1 MKQNSES
8 KFKMRVRVKDANVES
23 MRSMPLHSSQC
34 EVERTDKYADFEYF
48 VAPTAELYGKLLSY
62 GSGVEVLEPKEA
74 RLEMYNRIMNMSFIY
89 SEEMAR
95 TKIGK
100 AVIYA
105 TNKFPKANIA
115 RVRHSLEMQRGIDYI
130 RRLDACMLYLEA
142 TQGWEYIKNFRL
154 NDTDAL
160 AVFQRGDTEGV
171 YMCSSEVVR
180 AKLREAVIGS
190 IDDIVEVYRNYHH
203 PKTQPWP
210 YDHSLVQALISY
222 FGVYVKCHHPKE
234 YDIFMAG
241 LSEN

>member
-1 MKQNSES
+1 MKQFSEG
-8 KFKMRVRVKDANVES
+8 KVTIRIRVKRASVES
-23 MRSMPLHSSQC
+23 MRSQPLHPSQH
-34 EVERTDKYADFEYF
+34 EVGATERFSEFEYV
-48 VAPTAELYGKLLSY
+48 VAPTQEFYSKLLSY
-62 GSGVEVLEPKEA
+62 GSSVEVLEPKEA

-142 TQGWEYIKNFRL
+142 TQGWEYVKHFRL
-154 NDTDAL
+154 NDIDTL

-180 AKLREAVIGS
+180 AKLREAEIGS
-190 IDDIVEVYRNYHH
+190 IDDIVEVYRNHHH
-203 PKTQPWP
+203 PKMQPWP
-210 YDHSLVQALISY
+210 YEHALVWALISY
-222 FGVYVKCHHPKE
+222 FGVYVKYQYSEE

>member
-48 VAPTAELYGKLLSY
+48 VAPTSELYNRLLSY
-62 GSGVEVLEPKEA
+62 GTGIEVLEPKEA

-154 NDTDAL
+154 NDTDTL

-171 YMCSSEVVR
+171 YMCSSEEVR
-180 AKLREAVIGS
+180 AKLREAEIGS
-190 IDDIVEVYRNYHH
+190 IDDIVEVYRNHHH
-203 PKTQPWP
+203 PKMQPWP
-210 YDHSLVQALISY
+210 YEHSLVQTLISY
-222 FGVYVKCHHPKE
+222 FGVYVKCHYSKE
-234 YDIFMAG
+234 YEIFMAG

>member
-1 MKQNSES
+1 MKQFSED
-8 KFKMRVRVKDANVES
+8 KVTIRIRVKQASVES
-23 MRSMPLHSSQC
+23 MRSQPLHTSQR
-34 EVERTDKYADFEYF
+34 EVEATDKYADFEYC
-48 VAPTAELYGKLLSY
+48 ATLTPELYAKLLSY
-62 GSGVEVLEPKEA
+62 GSSVEVLAPNEA

-100 AVIYA
+100 AVILA
-105 TNKFPKANIA
+105 SKAFPQADIRKIKY
-115 RVRHSLEMQRGIDYI
+115 SLEMQRGIGYVY
-130 RRLDACMLYLEA
+130 RLDACMLYLEA
-142 TQGWEYIKNFRL
+142 TCGSDYVKTFRL
-154 NDTDAL
+154 DDPDVL
-160 AVFQRGDTEGV
+160 ATFQRGDTEGV

-180 AKLREAVIGS
+180 AKLREAEIGS
-190 IDDIVEVYRNYHH
+190 IDDIVELNRNYHH

-222 FGVYVKCHHPKE
+222 FGVYVKCHYSKE

>member
-1 MKQNSES
+1 MKQFSDG
-8 KFKMRVRVKDANVES
+8 KVTIRIRVKDANVES

-74 RLEMYNRIMNMSFIY
+74 RLEMKNRIMNMSFIY

-142 TQGWEYIKNFRL
+142 TQGWEYVKHFRL

-160 AVFQRGDTEGV
+160 TRFQRGDTEGV
-171 YMCSSEVVR
+171 YMCSSEEVR
-180 AKLREAVIGS
+180 AKLREAEIGS
-190 IDDIVEVYRNYHH
+190 IDDIVEVYRNHHH

-222 FGVYVKCHHPKE
+222 FCVYVKCHYSKE

-241 LSEN
+241 LS

>member
-1 MKQNSES
+1 MKQFSEG
-8 KFKMRVRVKDANVES
+8 KVTIRIRVKRASLES
-23 MRSMPLHSSQC
+23 MRSQPLHTSQR
-34 EVERTDKYADFEYF
+34 EVETTDKYADFEYC
-48 VAPTAELYGKLLSY
+48 ATLTPELYAKLLSY
-62 GSGVEVLEPKEA
+62 GSSVEVLAPNEA

-105 TNKFPKANIA
+105 TNKFPMANIA

-142 TQGWEYIKNFRL
+142 TYGSDYVKTFRL
-154 NDTDAL
+154 DDPDVL
-160 AVFQRGDTEGV
+160 ASFQRGDTEGV
-171 YMCSSEVVR
+171 YICSSEVVR
-180 AKLREAVIGS
+180 AKLREAVIGP
-190 IDDIVEVYRNYHH
+190 IDDIVELNRNHHH

-222 FGVYVKCHHPKE
+222 FGVYVKCHHPKQ
-234 YDIFMAG
+234 YNIFMAG

>member
-1 MKQNSES
+1 MNQNSES

-48 VAPTAELYGKLLSY
+48 VAPTSELYNRLLSY

-74 RLEMYNRIMNMSFIY
+74 RLGMKNRITNMSFMY
-89 SEEMAR
+89 SEEMLH

-142 TQGWEYIKNFRL
+142 TQGWEYVKHFRL
-154 NDTDAL
+154 NDIDTL

-171 YMCSSEVVR
+171 YMCSSEEVR
-180 AKLREAVIGS
+180 AKLREAEIGS
-190 IDDIVEVYRNYHH
+190 IDDIVEVYRNHHH
-203 PKTQPWP
+203 PKMQPWP
-210 YDHSLVQALISY
+210 YEHALVWALISY
-222 FGVYVKCHHPKE
+222 FSVYVKCHYSKE

>member
-1 MKQNSES
+1 MNQNSES
-8 KFKMRVRVKDANVES
+8 KFKMRVRVKEANVES

-48 VAPTAELYGKLLSY
+48 VAPTSELYNRLLSY

-74 RLEMYNRIMNMSFIY
+74 RLGMKNRIMNMSFMY

-115 RVRHSLEMQRGIDYI
+115 KVRHSLEMQRGIDYI

-180 AKLREAVIGS
+180 AKLREAEIGS
-190 IDDIVEVYRNYHH
+190 IDDIVEVYRNHHH
-203 PKTQPWP
+203 PKMQPWP

-234 YDIFMAG
+234 YEIFMAG
-241 LSEN
+241 LS

>member
-1 MKQNSES
+1 MKQFSED
-8 KFKMRVRVKDANVES
+8 KVTIRIRVKRASVES
-23 MRSMPLHSSQC
+23 MRSQPLHTSQR
-34 EVERTDKYADFEYF
+34 EVEATESFSEFEYV
-48 VAPTAELYGKLLSY
+48 VAPTREFYSKLLSY
-62 GSGVEVLEPKEA
+62 GSSVEVLAPKEA

-95 TKIGK
+95 NKIGK

-115 RVRHSLEMQRGIDYI
+115 KVRHSLEMQRGIDYI

-154 NDTDAL
+154 NDPETL
-160 AVFQRGDTEGV
+160 ATFQRGDTDGV
-171 YMCSSEVVR
+171 YICSSKAVR
-180 AKLREAVIGS
+180 AKLREAEIGS
-190 IDDIVEVYRNYHH
+190 IDDIVEVYRNHHH

-210 YDHSLVQALISY
+210 YGHSLVQALISY
-222 FGVYVKCHHPKE
+222 FGVYVKCHHPEE

-241 LSEN
+241 LFEN

>member
-1 MKQNSES
+1 MKQFSEG
-8 KFKMRVRVKDANVES
+8 KVTIRIRVKRASVES
-23 MRSMPLHSSQC
+23 MRSQPLHTSQR
-34 EVERTDKYADFEYF
+34 EVEATDKYADFEYF
-48 VAPTAELYGKLLSY
+48 VTPTSELYNRLLSY
-62 GSGVEVLEPKEA
+62 GSSVEVLAPDEA

-89 SEEMAR
+89 SEDMVR

-100 AVIYA
+100 AVILA
-105 TNKFPKANIA
+105 SKAFPQADIRKIKY
-115 RVRHSLEMQRGIDYI
+115 SLEMQRGVDYI

-171 YMCSSEVVR
+171 YMFSSEVVR

-190 IDDIVEVYRNYHH
+190 IDDIVEVYRNHHH
-203 PKTQPWP
+203 PKMQPWP

-222 FGVYVKCHHPKE
+222 FGVYVKCHHPKAYE
-234 YDIFMAG
+234 IFMSG
-241 LSEN
+241 LNY

>member
-1 MKQNSES
+1 MKQFSED
-8 KFKMRVRVKDANVES
+8 KATIRIRVKRASVES
-23 MRSMPLHSSQC
+23 IRSQPLHTSQR
-34 EVERTDKYADFEYF
+34 EVEATDKYADFEYC
-48 VAPTAELYGKLLSY
+48 VTLTPELYAKLLSY
-62 GSGVEVLEPKEA
+62 GSSVEVLAPNEA
-74 RLEMYNRIMNMSFIY
+74 RLEMKNRIMNMSFMY

-142 TQGWEYIKNFRL
+142 MQGWEYIKNFRL
-154 NDTDAL
+154 DDPDVL
-160 AVFQRGDTEGV
+160 ATFQRGDTEGV
-171 YMCSSEVVR
+171 YMCSSEAVR
-180 AKLREAVIGS
+180 AKLKEAVIGS
-190 IDDIVEVYRNYHH
+190 IDDIVEVNRNHHH

-210 YDHSLVQALISY
+210 YDHSLVQTLISY

-234 YDIFMAG
+234 YEIFMSG
-241 LSEN
+241 LNN

>member
-1 MKQNSES
+1 MKQFSEG
-8 KFKMRVRVKDANVES
+8 KVTIRIRVKRASVES
-23 MRSMPLHSSQC
+23 IRSQPLHPSQR
-34 EVERTDKYADFEYF
+34 EVEATDKYADFEF
-48 VAPTAELYGKLLSY
+48 TAAPTPELYSRLLSY
-62 GSGVEVLEPKEA
+62 GTGIEVLEPKEV
-74 RLEMYNRIMNMSFIY
+74 RLEMHNRIMNMSFIY

-115 RVRHSLEMQRGIDYI
+115 RVRHSLEMQRGVDYI

-154 NDTDAL
+154 NDTDAI

-171 YMCSSEVVR
+171 YMCFSEGVR
-180 AKLREAVIGS
+180 AKLREAEIGS
-190 IDDIVEVYRNYHH
+190 IEDIVEVYRNHHH

-222 FGVYVKCHHPKE
+222 LGVYIKSHYSKE

>member
-1 MKQNSES
+1 MKQFSED
-8 KFKMRVRVKDANVES
+8 KVTIRIRVKRASVES
-23 MRSMPLHSSQC
+23 MRSQPLHTSQR
-34 EVERTDKYADFEYF
+34 EVEATDKYADFEF
-48 VAPTAELYGKLLSY
+48 TAVPTPELYSRLLSY
-62 GSGVEVLEPKEA
+62 GTGIEVLEPKES

-142 TQGWEYIKNFRL
+142 TCGSDYVKTFRL
-154 NDTDAL
+154 DDPDVL
-160 AVFQRGDTEGV
+160 ASFQRGDTKGI

-180 AKLREAVIGS
+180 AKLREAEIGS
-190 IDDIVEVYRNYHH
+190 IDDIVEVYRNHHH
-203 PKTQPWP
+203 PKMQPWP

-222 FGVYVKCHHPKE
+222 FGVYIKCHHPKE

>member
-1 MKQNSES
+1 MKQFSED
-8 KFKMRVRVKDANVES
+8 KVTIRIRVKRASVES
-23 MRSMPLHSSQC
+23 MRSQPLHTSQR
-34 EVERTDKYADFEYF
+34 EVEATESFSEFEYV
-48 VAPTAELYGKLLSY
+48 VAPTQEFYSKLLSY
-62 GSGVEVLEPKEA
+62 GSSVEVLAPKEA

-142 TQGWEYIKNFRL
+142 TQGWKYIKNFRL
-154 NDTDAL
+154 NDTDTL
-160 AVFQRGDTEGV
+160 AVFQRGDTDGV
-171 YMCSSEVVR
+171 YICSSKAVR
-180 AKLREAVIGS
+180 AKLREAEIGS
-190 IDDIVEVYRNYHH
+190 IDDIVEVYRNHHH
-203 PKTQPWP
+203 PKMQPWP

-222 FGVYVKCHHPKE
+222 FGVYVKCHHPE
-234 YDIFMAG
+234 AYEIFMSG
-241 LSEN
+241 LNY

>member
-34 EVERTDKYADFEYF
+34 EVERTDKYTDFEYF
-48 VAPTAELYGKLLSY
+48 VAPTSELYNRLLSY

-74 RLEMYNRIMNMSFIY
+74 RLGMKNRIMNMSFMY

-142 TQGWEYIKNFRL
+142 TCGSDYVKTFRL
-154 NDTDAL
+154 DDPEVL
-160 AVFQRGDTEGV
+160 ATFQRGDTEGV
-171 YMCSSEVVR
+171 YMCSSEEVR
-180 AKLREAVIGS
+180 AKLREAEIGS
-190 IDDIVEVYRNYHH
+190 IDDIVELNRNHHH

-210 YDHSLVQALISY
+210 YDHSLVQTLISY
-222 FGVYVKCHHPKE
+222 FGVYVKCHHPEE
-234 YDIFMAG
+234 YEIFMSG
-241 LSEN
+241 LNN

>member
-1 MKQNSES
+1 MKQFSEG
-8 KFKMRVRVKDANVES
+8 KVTIRIRVKRASVES
-23 MRSMPLHSSQC
+23 MRSQPLHTSQR
-34 EVERTDKYADFEYF
+34 EVEATDKYADFEYSLT
-48 VAPTAELYGKLLSY
+48 PTPELYSKLLSY
-62 GSGVEVLEPKEA
+62 GSGVEVLAPNEA

-105 TNKFPKANIA
+105 TNKFSKANIA
-115 RVRHSLEMQRGIDYI
+115 KVRHSLEMQRGIDYI

-142 TQGWEYIKNFRL
+142 TQGWEYIKDFRL

-171 YMCSSEVVR
+171 YMCSSEAVR
-180 AKLREAVIGS
+180 AKLREAEIGS
-190 IDDIVEVYRNYHH
+190 IDDIVEVYRNHHH

-222 FGVYVKCHHPKE
+222 FGVYIKCHYSKE

-241 LSEN
+241 LNN

>member
-1 MKQNSES
+1 MNQNSES

-34 EVERTDKYADFEYF
+34 EVERTDKYADFEYI
-48 VAPTAELYGKLLSY
+48 VAPTSELYNRLLSY

-74 RLEMYNRIMNMSFIY
+74 RLGMKNRIMNMSFIY

-95 TKIGK
+95 SKIGK

-142 TQGWEYIKNFRL
+142 TQGWEYVKHFRL

-171 YMCSSEVVR
+171 YMCSSEEVR

-190 IDDIVEVYRNYHH
+190 IDDIVELNRNYHH
-203 PKTQPWP
+203 PKMQPWP

-222 FGVYVKCHHPKE
+222 FSVYVKCHYSKE

-241 LSEN
+241 LS

>member
-1 MKQNSES
+1 MKKFSED
-8 KFKMRVRVKDANVES
+8 KLTIRVRAKGQNVETL
-23 MRSMPLHSSQC
+23 RALPLHPSQC
-34 EVERTDKYADFEYF
+34 EVETIDKYSDFEL
-48 VAPTAELYGKLLSY
+48 VVVPTPELYGRLLSY
-62 GSGVEVLEPKEA
+62 GNGVEVLEPKEV
-74 RLEMYNRIMNMSFIY
+74 RLEMRNSIMNMSFIY

-154 NDTDAL
+154 NDIDTL
-160 AVFQRGDTEGV
+160 AIFQRGDTEGV
-171 YMCSSEVVR
+171 YMCSSEGVR
-180 AKLREAVIGS
+180 AKLREAEIGS
-190 IDDIVEVYRNYHH
+190 IDDIVEVYRNHHH
-203 PKTQPWP
+203 PKMQPWP

-222 FGVYVKCHHPKE
+222 FSVYVKCHYSKE

-241 LSEN
+241 LLEN

>member
-1 MKQNSES
+1 MKQFSDG
-8 KFKMRVRVKDANVES
+8 KVTIRIRVKDANVES

-74 RLEMYNRIMNMSFIY
+74 RLEMKNRIMNMSFIY

-142 TQGWEYIKNFRL
+142 TQGWEYVKHFRL

-160 AVFQRGDTEGV
+160 TIFQRGDTEGV
-171 YMCSSEVVR
+171 YMCSSEEVR
-180 AKLREAVIGS
+180 AKLREAEIGS
-190 IDDIVEVYRNYHH
+190 IDDIVEVYRNHHH

-222 FGVYVKCHHPKE
+222 FCVYVKCHYSKE

-241 LSEN
+241 LS

>member
-1 MKQNSES
+1 MKQFSED
-8 KFKMRVRVKDANVES
+8 KVTIRIRVKRASVES
-23 MRSMPLHSSQC
+23 MRSQPLHTSQR
-34 EVERTDKYADFEYF
+34 EVEATERFSEFEYV
-48 VAPTAELYGKLLSY
+48 VAPTQEFYSKLLSY
-62 GSGVEVLEPKEA
+62 GSSVEVLAPNEA

-115 RVRHSLEMQRGIDYI
+115 RVRHSLEMQRGIDYN
-130 RRLDACMLYLEA
+130 RRLDACLLYLEA
-142 TQGWEYIKNFRL
+142 TCGSDYVKTFRL
-154 NDTDAL
+154 DDPDVL
-160 AVFQRGDTEGV
+160 AMFQCGDTEGV
-171 YMCSSEVVR
+171 YICSSEVVR

-190 IDDIVEVYRNYHH
+190 IDDIVELNRNHHH

-222 FGVYVKCHHPKE
+222 FGVYVKCHYSKE

>member
-48 VAPTAELYGKLLSY
+48 VAPTSELYNRLLSY

-74 RLEMYNRIMNMSFIY
+74 RLEMKNRIMNMSFIY

-154 NDTDAL
+154 NDTDTL

-171 YMCSSEVVR
+171 YICSSEEVR
-180 AKLREAVIGS
+180 AKLREAEIGS
-190 IDDIVEVYRNYHH
+190 IDDIVEVYRNHHH
-203 PKTQPWP
+203 PKMQPWP

-234 YDIFMAG
+234 YEIFMAG

>member
-1 MKQNSES
+1 MKQFSEG
-8 KFKMRVRVKDANVES
+8 KVTIRIRVKRASVES
-23 MRSMPLHSSQC
+23 IRSQSLHPSQH
-34 EVERTDKYADFEYF
+34 EVEATDKFADFEF
-48 VAPTAELYGKLLSY
+48 TAVPTPELYSRLLSY
-62 GSGVEVLEPKEA
+62 GTGIEVLEPKEA

-115 RVRHSLEMQRGIDYI
+115 RVRHSLEMQRGTGYI

-142 TQGWEYIKNFRL
+142 TQGWEYIKHFRL
-154 NDTDAL
+154 NDIDAL
-160 AVFQRGDTEGV
+160 TIFQRGDTEGV

-180 AKLREAVIGS
+180 AKLREAEIGS
-190 IDDIVEVYRNYHH
+190 IDDIVEVYRNHHH
-203 PKTQPWP
+203 PKMQPWP
-210 YDHSLVQALISY
+210 YEHALVWALISY
-222 FGVYVKCHHPKE
+222 FSVYVKCHYSKE

>member
-1 MKQNSES
+1 
-8 KFKMRVRVKDANVES
+8 MRKNLENQ
-23 MRSMPLHSSQC
+23 PL
-34 EVERTDKYADFEYF
+34 A
-48 VAPTAELYGKLLSY
+48 YGD
-62 GSGVEVLEPKEA
+62 GVEVLEPKEA
-74 RLEMYNRIMNMSFIY
+74 TVEMHNHKRDVPFTESAEMHHTRIG
-89 SEEMAR
+89 R
-95 TKIGK
+95 
-100 AVIYA
+100 AVMCAIK
-105 TNKFPKANIA
+105 KFPQADIK
-115 RVRHSLEMQRGIDYI
+115 RVKRSLTMLMEVDYVY
-130 RRLDACMLYLEA
+130 RLDASMLYLEA
-142 TQGWEYIKNFRL
+142 TYGLEYVRKFRL
-154 NDTDAL
+154 DDTETL

-190 IDDIVEVYRNYHH
+190 IDDIVELNRNHHH

>member
-1 MKQNSES
+1 MNQNSES
-8 KFKMRVRVKDANVES
+8 KFKMRVRVKEANVES

-48 VAPTAELYGKLLSY
+48 VAPTSELYNRLLSY

-74 RLEMYNRIMNMSFIY
+74 RLGMKNRIMNMSFMY

-115 RVRHSLEMQRGIDYI
+115 KVRHSLEMQRGIDYI

-171 YMCSSEVVR
+171 YMCSSEEVR
-180 AKLREAVIGS
+180 AKLREAEIGS
-190 IDDIVEVYRNYHH
+190 IDDIVEVYRNHHH

-222 FGVYVKCHHPKE
+222 FGVYIKCHYSKE

-241 LSEN
+241 LNN

>member
-1 MKQNSES
+1 MKQFSED
-8 KFKMRVRVKDANVES
+8 KVTIRIRVKRASVES
-23 MRSMPLHSSQC
+23 IRSQPLHTSQR
-34 EVERTDKYADFEYF
+34 EVEATDKYADFEF
-48 VAPTAELYGKLLSY
+48 TAVPTPELYSRLLSY
-62 GSGVEVLEPKEA
+62 GTGIEVLAPKEA

-142 TQGWEYIKNFRL
+142 TCGSDYVKTFRL
-154 NDTDAL
+154 DDPDVL
-160 AVFQRGDTEGV
+160 ATFQRGDTEGV

-180 AKLREAVIGS
+180 AKLREAEIGS
-190 IDDIVEVYRNYHH
+190 IDDIVEVYRNHH
-203 PKTQPWP
+203 HSKMQPWP
-210 YDHSLVQALISY
+210 YAHSLVQALISY
-222 FGVYVKCHHPKE
+222 FSVYVKCHHPKE
-234 YDIFMAG
+234 YEIFMAG
-241 LSEN
+241 LLAS

>member
-1 MKQNSES
+1 MKQFSED
-8 KFKMRVRVKDANVES
+8 KVTIRIRVKRASVES
-23 MRSMPLHSSQC
+23 MRSQPLHTSQR
-34 EVERTDKYADFEYF
+34 EVEATERFSEFEYV
-48 VAPTAELYGKLLSY
+48 VAPTQEFYSKLLSY
-62 GSGVEVLEPKEA
+62 GSSVEVLAPKEA

-154 NDTDAL
+154 DDPDVL
-160 AVFQRGDTEGV
+160 ATFQRGDTEGV
-171 YMCSSEVVR
+171 YMCSSEAVR
-180 AKLREAVIGS
+180 AKLKEAVIGS
-190 IDDIVEVYRNYHH
+190 IDDIVELNRNYHH

-222 FGVYVKCHHPKE
+222 FGVYVKCHHPKAYE
-234 YDIFMAG
+234 IFMSG
-241 LSEN
+241 LNY

>member
-1 MKQNSES
+1 MKQFSED
-8 KFKMRVRVKDANVES
+8 KVTIRIRVKRASVES
-23 MRSMPLHSSQC
+23 IRSQPLHTSQR
-34 EVERTDKYADFEYF
+34 EVETTDKYADFEF
-48 VAPTAELYGKLLSY
+48 TAVPTPELYSRLLSY
-62 GSGVEVLEPKEA
+62 GTGIEVLEPKEV

-154 NDTDAL
+154 NDIDAL

-180 AKLREAVIGS
+180 AKLREAEIGS
-190 IDDIVEVYRNYHH
+190 IDDIVEVYRNHHH
-203 PKTQPWP
+203 PKMQPWP

-222 FGVYVKCHHPKE
+222 FSVYVKCHHPE
-234 YDIFMAG
+234 AYEIFMAG
-241 LSEN
+241 LFEN

>member
-1 MKQNSES
+1 MKQFSED
-8 KFKMRVRVKDANVES
+8 KVTIRIRVKRASVES
-23 MRSMPLHSSQC
+23 MRSQPLHTSQQ
-34 EVERTDKYADFEYF
+34 EVEATDKYADFEF
-48 VAPTAELYGKLLSY
+48 TAAPTPELYSRLLSY
-62 GSGVEVLEPKEA
+62 GTGIEVLEPREA

-154 NDTDAL
+154 NDIDTL

-171 YMCSSEVVR
+171 YMCSSEEVR
-180 AKLREAVIGS
+180 AKLREAEIDS
-190 IDDIVEVYRNYHH
+190 IDDIVEVYRNHHH

-210 YDHSLVQALISY
+210 YDHSLVQTLISY
-222 FGVYVKCHHPKE
+222 FGVYIKCHHPE
-234 YDIFMAG
+234 AYEIFMSG
-241 LSEN
+241 LYGY